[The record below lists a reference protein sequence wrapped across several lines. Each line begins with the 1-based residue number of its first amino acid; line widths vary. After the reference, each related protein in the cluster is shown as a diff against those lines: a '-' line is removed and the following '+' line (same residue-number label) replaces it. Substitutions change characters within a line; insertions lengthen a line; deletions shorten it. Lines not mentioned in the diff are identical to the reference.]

1 MPKPQL
7 ENLGPT
13 PIRDQA
19 WAAGLFEGEGWLSVT
34 KKGGRWKMAIEM
46 TDRDVIEAFHEV
58 IEVGNFTGPNKRP
71 SSAPHHLPYYSWAV
85 TKKDD
90 IFHAICEL
98 YPYMGERRR
107 AKFDEFLT
115 TYGN

>member
-1 MPKPQL
+1 
-7 ENLGPT
+7 
-13 PIRDQA
+13 
-19 WAAGLFEGEGWLSVT
+19 
-34 KKGGRWKMAIEM
+34 MAIEM

-71 SSAPHHLPYYSWAV
+71 SSAAHHLPYYSWAV

-90 IFHAICEL
+90 IFHVICEL